1 MRRVLP
7 NLRPG
12 IDLTSSPLAE
22 RPGLLLS
29 DQFRYTEQVL
39 IIPPFLIPGL
49 RYFDGQSTDLDL
61 QAGLSRQAGEII
73 PLEVVKGLI
82 TALETG
88 GFLDDET
95 YRGLREARHRRFS
108 AASVRPAAHAGGGYP
123 KERESL
129 ETELRGYLGEPPVES
144 GGPLPLAIAA
154 PHASPWAGWRSYG
167 AAYRPLAG
175 WGDQL
180 NPLVGK
186 TVVILGTSHYGQ
198 PERYGMTRKIF
209 ETPLGQ
215 LTPDLELIDWLA
227 GRAKRSVI
235 MEDYCHAIEHSIE
248 FQSIFLQQVAGGGA
262 VAGRQTAEEA
272 FRILPILC
280 GPFADSLL
288 TGRAP
293 EQNDEVD
300 RFIASLEELQERYG
314 SRLVWVLGVDFAHI
328 GRRYGDRHVARADEG
343 MMLEVQEQDLA
354 RLGHLCRGE
363 AEEFLEAVV
372 RDEDPLKWC
381 GYSPLYTFMK
391 AVPEARGELR
401 QYEHWQIDEESVV
414 TYGAIEFRRA
424 DEWGN

>member
-22 RPGLLLS
+22 RPGLIIR

-39 IIPPFLIPGL
+39 IIPPFLVSAL

-61 QAGLSRQAGEII
+61 QAGLSRQVGEIV
-73 PLEVVKGLI
+73 PLEVVNGLI
-82 TALETG
+82 TALESN

-95 YRGLREARHRRFS
+95 YRGLRETRHRGFS
-108 AASVRPAAHAGGGYP
+108 AAAVRPAAHAGGGYP
-123 KERESL
+123 DERERL
-129 ETELRGYLGEPPVES
+129 EMELRGYLDGWSPGSSPARI
-144 GGPLPLAIAA
+144 PLGIAA

-167 AAYRPLAG
+167 AAYGQLAG
-175 WGDQL
+175 LGDQL
-180 NPLVGK
+180 AGK

-198 PERYGMTRKIF
+198 PERFGMTRKTF
-209 ETPLGQ
+209 ETPLGR
-215 LTPDLELIDWLA
+215 LTPDLELIDWLT
-227 GRAKRSVI
+227 GRAERSII
-235 MEDYCHAIEHSIE
+235 MEDYCHAIEHSVE
-248 FQSIFLQQVAGGGA
+248 FQCVFLQQTLGDG
-262 VAGRQTAEEA
+262 

-288 TGRAP
+288 TGRPP

-300 RFIASLEELQERYG
+300 RFIASLGELQERHG
-314 SRLVWVLGVDFAHI
+314 SRLLWVLGVDFAHI

-343 MMLEVQEQDLA
+343 MMLEVQEEDLA

-363 AEEFLEAVV
+363 ADEFLEAVV

-391 AVPEARGELR
+391 AVPEARGKLHR
-401 QYEHWQIDEESVV
+401 YEHWQIDEESVV
-414 TYGAIEFRRA
+414 SYGAIEFRTA
-424 DEWGN
+424 GAGDD